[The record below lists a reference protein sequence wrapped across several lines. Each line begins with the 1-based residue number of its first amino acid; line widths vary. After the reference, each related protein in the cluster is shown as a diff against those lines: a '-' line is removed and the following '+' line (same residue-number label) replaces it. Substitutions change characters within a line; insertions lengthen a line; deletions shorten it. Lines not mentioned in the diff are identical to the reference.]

1 MAWRNGLDGAGCIG
15 NHPVMHNIIDSSLS
29 RRSFLGAVGA
39 STALTVLPGCV
50 TAPAPV
56 SGQTAGE
63 ALLDDVAWNLLRHE
77 PTRATTLAVDTG
89 AHAALRSLLDA
100 ASPEGQAAKAATLRA
115 DLDRVRAFDTAT
127 LDPATRT
134 SFEVVESAY
143 ATALDGM
150 ALPYG
155 DIPVGSWRTA
165 PYAVIQNVGA
175 YIDLPRFLDS
185 DHPVRDEADAEAYI
199 ARLQEMPG
207 VLDGELERIGAARAM
222 GVVPPDFLLDRTIDQ
237 MQRQVADAQAC
248 GAMVESLV
256 RRANEAGI
264 PGDWQGR
271 AQAVVTG
278 EIAPAL
284 ERQLAEL
291 QAQRALAGSAPG
303 MDARPEGDDWYR
315 WSLRSSTT
323 TTMSPAEIHQLG
335 MDTLADIHAQMDP
348 ILSSLGYTEGNPGQR
363 MIELSQDER
372 FKFAEG
378 DAGRAEIMTFLQE
391 RIEWIR
397 GQMPRAF
404 SRVID
409 PEVEVKRIPPNE
421 ELGAPTAYGGAPAV
435 DGSRPGTFWI
445 NLRDTDLHRTYDLVT
460 LAHHEAIPGHVW
472 EGEYSNQLPLIRA
485 ILAFNAFS
493 EGWAL
498 YAEQL
503 GDELGAYDDNPAW
516 RLGYYQAA
524 AYRAVRL
531 VVDTGLHAQGWGRQ
545 QAIDFFHTNT
555 GVGVAETTNEIDR
568 YCSWPGQACGYMV
581 GKLEILRQRERAM
594 QALGSRYDLRD
605 FNLAVVEG
613 GNAPLD
619 VLAGNISRYIAS
631 PPA

>member
-1 MAWRNGLDGAGCIG
+1 MQK
-15 NHPVMHNIIDSSLS
+15 IIDASLS
-29 RRSFLGAVGA
+29 RRAFMGALGS
-39 STALTVLPGCV
+39 STALAVLPGCV
-50 TAPAPV
+50 ATQDTVSVTPNMVPPA
-56 SGQTAGE
+56 GQTAGQR
-63 ALLDDVAWNLLRHE
+63 LLEEFAWNLLRHE
-77 PTRATTLAVDTG
+77 PLRASSLGVDTG
-89 AHAALRSLLDA
+89 EHAYLRSQLGDA
-100 ASPEGQAAKAATLRA
+100 SQAGQASYAATLSA
-115 DLDRVRAFDTAT
+115 DLERARQFPKVGMDA
-127 LDPATRT
+127 ATRT
-134 SFEVVESAY
+134 SFDVVESAY
-143 ATALDGM
+143 STAIEGF

-165 PYAVIQNVGA
+165 PYPVIQNVGA
-175 YIDLPRFLDS
+175 YIDLPRALDS
-185 DHPVRDEADAEAYI
+185 DHPVRDEADAEAYLT
-199 ARLQEMPG
+199 RLGEIPG
-207 VLDGELERIGAARAM
+207 VLEGELGRMQAERAM
-222 GVVPPDFLLDRTIDQ
+222 GVIPPDFLLDRAIDQ
-237 MQRQVADAQAC
+237 MGRQLADARS
-248 GAMVESLV
+248 GGSLVESLV
-256 RRANEAGI
+256 RRTAEEGIAGS
-264 PGDWQGR
+264 WQSR
-271 AQAVVTG
+271 AHGIVTTS
-278 EIAPAL
+278 IAPML
-284 ERQLAEL
+284 EAQLGEL
-291 QAQRALAGSAPG
+291 QTQRGMASSEPG
-303 MDARPEGDDWYR
+303 ISARPHGEDWYR
-315 WSLRSSTT
+315 WSLKSSTT
-323 TTMSPAEIHQLG
+323 TSMSPDEIHELG
-335 MDTLADIHAQMDP
+335 MDTLADIHGQMDP
-348 ILSSLGYTEGNPGQR
+348 ILRSLGYTEGNPGQR
-363 MIELSQDER
+363 MIQLSQDER

-378 DAGRAEIMTFLQE
+378 DAGRAEIMRFLEE

-397 GQMPRAF
+397 AQMPRAF

-409 PEVEVKRIPPNE
+409 PEVAVRRIPPNE

-460 LAHHEAIPGHVW
+460 LTHHEAIPGHVW

-516 RLGYYQAA
+516 RLGYHQAA

-531 VVDTGLHAQGWGRQ
+531 VVDTGLHAKGWGRQ
-545 QAIDFFHTNT
+545 QAIDFFHTNS

-594 QALGSRYDLRD
+594 QALGSAYDLRD

-619 VLAGNISRYIAS
+619 VLANNITRFIGN
-631 PPA
+631 PG

>member
-1 MAWRNGLDGAGCIG
+1 MQK
-15 NHPVMHNIIDSSLS
+15 IIDSSLS
-29 RRSFLGAVGA
+29 RRSFIGALGA

-50 TAPAPV
+50 TAPAATG
-56 SGQTAGE
+56 SNAAAQ

-77 PTRATTLAVDTG
+77 PTRATSLGVDTG
-89 AHAALRSLLDA
+89 AHAALRRQLGA
-100 ASPEGQAAKAATLRA
+100 AGPEAQDAKAATLRA
-115 DLDRVRAFDTAT
+115 DLARVRAFPTEG

-143 ATALDGM
+143 ATAIEGM
-150 ALPYG
+150 ELPYG

-185 DHPVRDEADAEAYI
+185 DHPVTDEGDAEAYI
-199 ARLQEMPG
+199 ARLEEMPG
-207 VLDGELERIGAARAM
+207 VLTGELEKISDARAM
-222 GVVPPDFLLDRTIDQ
+222 GVVPPDFLLDRALDQ
-237 MQRQVADAQAC
+237 MERQVADARQG
-248 GAMVESLV
+248 GALVESLV
-256 RRANEAGI
+256 RRTREEGIAGNWEA
-264 PGDWQGR
+264 R
-271 AQAVVTG
+271 ATEIVTG
-278 EIAPAL
+278 KIAPAL
-284 ERQLAEL
+284 EAQLAEL
-291 QAQRALAGSAPG
+291 QRERALAASAPG
-303 MDARPEGDDWYR
+303 MDAQPHGEEWYR
-315 WSLRSSTT
+315 WSLKSSTT
-323 TTMSPAEIHQLG
+323 TDMAPAEIHQLG
-335 MDTLADIHAQMDP
+335 RDTLASIDAEMDP
-348 ILSSLGYTEGNPGQR
+348 ILRSLGYTEGTPGQR
-363 MIELSQDER
+363 MIQLSEDER

-378 DAGRAEIMTFLQE
+378 DPGRAEIMTFLNE

-404 SRVID
+404 ARVID
-409 PEVEVKRIPPNE
+409 PEVEVRRIPPNE

-460 LAHHEAIPGHVW
+460 LTHHEAIPGHVW

-503 GDELGAYDDNPAW
+503 ADELGAYDDNPAW
-516 RLGYYQAA
+516 RLGYLQAA

-531 VVDTGLHAQGWGRQ
+531 VVDTGLHAQGWQRQ
-545 QAIDFFHTNT
+545 QAIDYFHTNT
-555 GVGVAETTNEIDR
+555 GVGLAETTNEIDR
-568 YCSWPGQACGYMV
+568 YCSWPGQATGYMV
-581 GKLEILRQRERAM
+581 GKLEILRQRERARAAM
-594 QALGSRYDLRD
+594 GSGYDLRT
-605 FNLAVVEG
+605 FNQAVVEG

-619 VLAGNISRYIAS
+619 VLAGNIDRYIGTGG
-631 PPA
+631 

>member
-1 MAWRNGLDGAGCIG
+1 MQK
-15 NHPVMHNIIDSSLS
+15 IIETSLS
-29 RRSFLGAVGA
+29 RRSFIGALGA

-50 TAPAPV
+50 TAPAV
-56 SGQTAGE
+56 TGSNSAAQ

-77 PTRATTLAVDTG
+77 PTRATSLGVDTG
-89 AHAALRSLLDA
+89 AHAALRRQLGA
-100 ASPEGQAAKAATLRA
+100 AGPEAQDAKAATLRA
-115 DLDRVRAFDTAT
+115 DLARVRAFPTEG

-143 ATALDGM
+143 ATAIEGM
-150 ALPYG
+150 ELPYG

-185 DHPVRDEADAEAYI
+185 DHPVTDEGDAEAYI
-199 ARLQEMPG
+199 ARLEEMPG
-207 VLDGELERIGAARAM
+207 VLAGELEKISEARAL
-222 GVVPPDFLLDRTIDQ
+222 GVVPPDFLLDRALDQ
-237 MQRQVADAQAC
+237 MERQVADARQG
-248 GAMVESLV
+248 GALVESLV
-256 RRANEAGI
+256 RRTREEGIAGNWEA
-264 PGDWQGR
+264 R
-271 AQAVVTG
+271 ATEIVTG
-278 EIAPAL
+278 QIAPAL
-284 ERQLAEL
+284 EAQLAEL
-291 QAQRALAGSAPG
+291 QRERALATSAPG
-303 MDARPEGDDWYR
+303 MDAQPQGEEWYR

-323 TTMSPAEIHQLG
+323 TNMSPAEIHQLG
-335 MDTLADIHAQMDP
+335 RDTLASIDAEMDP
-348 ILSSLGYTEGNPGQR
+348 ILRSLGYTEGTPGQR
-363 MIELSQDER
+363 MIQLSQDDR

-378 DAGRAEIMTFLQE
+378 DPGRAEIMTFLNE
-391 RIEWIR
+391 RIDWIR

-404 SRVID
+404 ARVID
-409 PEVEVKRIPPNE
+409 PEVEVRRIPPNE

-503 GDELGAYDDNPAW
+503 ADELGAYDDNPAW
-516 RLGYYQAA
+516 RLGYLQAA

-531 VVDTGLHAQGWGRQ
+531 VVDTGLHAQGWQRQ
-545 QAIDFFHTNT
+545 QAIDYFHTNT
-555 GVGVAETTNEIDR
+555 GVGLAETTNEIDR
-568 YCSWPGQACGYMV
+568 YCSWPGQATGYMV
-581 GKLEILRQRERAM
+581 GKLEILRQRERARAAM
-594 QALGSRYDLRD
+594 GTGYDLRT
-605 FNLAVVEG
+605 FNQAVVEG

-619 VLAGNISRYIAS
+619 VLAGNIDRYIGTS
-631 PPA
+631 G